1 MRITIVALA
10 GLMAMSNVARAQTR
24 PRSDSLPRDL
34 VTALLGGSMGAP
46 AIDVVSGFADSLL
59 PASMFRDAQ
68 VLGYGDLRSSV
79 MTVAYFPYAPQ
90 ATVDTIRARLIAA
103 GWKAPTQDTARG
115 FVNSYGSMYSQ
126 GVCSSTSV
134 VYPTV
139 RVRNLSRTLAVISR
153 QHSPEFVAMLCGDSS
168 GARNAS
174 TTVDRLLERR
184 LANPAAGTPLPRLE
198 PPLGMDSRGGGTT
211 GSPSRDRAME
221 MSASLIG
228 SLPLTDIAAH
238 YARLFT
244 EAGWRKVEELIA
256 KSIAIQTFEI
266 IANNERWHC
275 AFSVT
280 VPAPDAADVR
290 LSLRRL

>member
-1 MRITIVALA
+1 MRITTVALA
-10 GLMAMSNVARAQTR
+10 GLMAMGNVARAQTR

-46 AIDVVSGFADSLL
+46 AIDVVAGFADTLL
-59 PASMFRDAQ
+59 PPNVFRDAQ

-115 FVNSYGSMYSQ
+115 FVNSYGNMYSQ

-168 GARNAS
+168 GLRLREARF
-174 TTVDRLLERR
+174 T
-184 LANPAAGTPLPRLE
+184 NPAAGTPLPALA
-198 PPLGMDSRGGGTT
+198 PPPGMESRGGGTS

-221 MSASLIG
+221 MSASLEG

-244 EAGWRKVEELIA
+244 DAGWRKVEELKSA
-256 KSIAIQTFEI
+256 SIAIMTFEI
-266 IANNERWHC
+266 AAKGERWHC
-275 AFSVT
+275 AFSVS
-280 VPAPDAADVR
+280 VPGPDAADVR

>member
-1 MRITIVALA
+1 MRITTVALT
-10 GLMAMSNVARAQTR
+10 GLMAMGNVARAQTR

-46 AIDVVSGFADSLL
+46 AIDVVAGFADTLL
-59 PASMFRDAQ
+59 PPNVFRDAQ

-90 ATVDTIRARLIAA
+90 ATVDTIRSRLIAA

-115 FVNSYGSMYSQ
+115 FVNSYGNMYSQ

-153 QHSPEFVAMLCGDSS
+153 QQSPEFVAMLCGDSS
-168 GARNAS
+168 GS
-174 TTVDRLLERR
+174 RLREQRFT
-184 LANPAAGTPLPRLE
+184 NPAAGTPLPRLE
-198 PPLGMDSRGGGTT
+198 PPLGMESRGGGTS

-221 MSASLIG
+221 MSASLFG
-228 SLPLTDIAAH
+228 SLPIGDIVAH

-244 EAGWRKVEELIA
+244 EAGWRKVEELKA
-256 KSIAIQTFEI
+256 TSIAIQTFEI
-266 IANNERWHC
+266 TANNERWHC
-275 AFSVT
+275 ALSVT
-280 VPAPDAADVR
+280 VPAPDAADVK